1 MLWSEAVKKA
11 KSVKHGDMIKAIES
25 GLSIEGPGGK
35 VTIDAKTHHAILDV
49 HIMEVKDQKMN
60 VVQSFKQRG
69 PVDTQLVCDLKKNP
83 DSNVQHE
90 IKI

>member
-1 MLWSEAVKKA
+1 MMWLRR
-11 KSVKHGDMIKAIES
+11 
-25 GLSIEGPGGK
+25 LSR
-35 VTIDAKTHHAILDV
+35 DAKTHHAVLDV
-49 HIMEVKDQKMN
+49 HIMEVKDQKMT
-60 VVQSFKQRG
+60 VLQSLAQKG